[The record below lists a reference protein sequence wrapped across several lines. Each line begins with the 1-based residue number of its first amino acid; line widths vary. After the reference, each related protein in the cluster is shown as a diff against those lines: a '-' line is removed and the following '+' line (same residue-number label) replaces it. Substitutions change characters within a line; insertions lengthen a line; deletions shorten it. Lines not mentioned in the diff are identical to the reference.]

1 MDVRSM
7 KVAGVTISGT
17 DDEDPADSHEDAGE
31 LLDTLVGNAE
41 TEEATKAK
49 LKELNQLAEFGV
61 YEMVDIHTALGKKR
75 VTTRWD
81 LDHRKDGIRAR
92 FDPREFKGDENNV
105 RRVRAE
111 LDSEH
116 GTRHRLLESQDF
128 VSHIHSRRD
137 FLCIFELDVC
147 IKVHVDDLH
156 GTGPSPAGDLVQ
168 TCISQKIR
176 FKIWTVYEV
185 G

>member
-92 FDPREFKGDENNV
+92 
-105 RRVRAE
+105 
-111 LDSEH
+111 
-116 GTRHRLLESQDF
+116 
-128 VSHIHSRRD
+128 
-137 FLCIFELDVC
+137 
-147 IKVHVDDLH
+147 
-156 GTGPSPAGDLVQ
+156 VQ
-168 TCISQKIR
+168 
-176 FKIWTVYEV
+176 